1 MQNKHLLL
9 LLLAVIFG
17 LLSACG
23 DDPELDGD
31 PIPLYIEITS
41 PPDKT
46 EYTIGEELDLTGLV
60 VTAHYENHPD
70 GEVHLISKITGYD
83 KNQVGEQTV
92 TVTFRGKSTSFTVT
106 VKAITVTVSSNADT
120 GAGSLRQA
128 ITSAAAG
135 NIIAIDPSVKTIELA
150 SKLSIGES
158 LTIEGNGVTLTPAA
172 GWTAGPAT
180 PLMDI
185 YFSSSGSGGTV
196 TVRRVHFKD
205 GKGTGSGDAAG
216 SGGAV
221 YNLGGNLTFESC
233 IFSGNSTD
241 GTTAYGGAIYNS
253 GTGTLSV
260 KGCTFYQNS
269 SRTGGAIYSGGTL
282 TLTGNLFYGNT
293 ATSLGPVV
301 YVRSDG
307 GTVTSNGYNV
317 VDVELGTTT
326 AQSGWASGVTGDTY
340 RAASPF
346 SSTATFE
353 PVADVRSIIPQ
364 PFADSMPATDFNGD
378 TRTYPGAPGAV
389 K

>member
-1 MQNKHLLL
+1 MQNKQLLL
-9 LLLAVIFG
+9 LLLAVVFILF
-17 LLSACG
+17 SAC
-23 DDPELDGD
+23 DGD
-31 PIPLYIEITS
+31 PDLDWDPVPTYIEITS
-41 PPDKT
+41 PPDKI
-46 EYTIGEELDLTGLV
+46 EYTIGEELDITGLV
-60 VTAHYENHPD
+60 VTAHYDGHPD
-70 GEVHLISKITGYD
+70 GEVTLISQITGYD
-83 KNQVGEQTV
+83 KNKVGEQEV
-92 TVTFRGKSTSFTVT
+92 TVTYKGQTDTFTVT

-135 NIIAIDPSVKTIELA
+135 NIIVFDPTVKTIELA
-150 SKLSIGES
+150 SKLEIRKS

-185 YFSSSGSGGTV
+185 YFTGDGTI

-205 GKGTGSGDAAG
+205 GRGTG

-241 GTTAYGGAIYNS
+241 STTAYGGAIYNS

-260 KGCTFYQNS
+260 KGCTFYENS

-293 ATSLGPVV
+293 ATNLCPVV

-317 VDVELGTTT
+317 VDVTLGTANTE
-326 AQSGWASGVTGDTY
+326 SGWASATGDTY
-340 RAASPF
+340 RATSPF
-346 SSTATFE
+346 SSTTTFE
-353 PVADVRSIIPQ
+353 PVSAVRSIIPQ
-364 PFADSMPATDFNGD
+364 PFASSMPATDFNGVA
-378 TRTYPGAPGAV
+378 RTYPGAPGAV